1 MKVVVVDKIHK
12 QYHDHVIFDDF
23 SMEIE
28 QGSFVAIQGASGSG
42 KSTLLNMIGLL
53 DSPDKGNIVIFDKK
67 NVKPFSNIFT
77 LFFTITLFTLAIPKV
92 ASACI
97 VAPSSISMK

>member
-28 QGSFVAIQGASGSG
+28 QGKEVLSQYKVLQDQGN
-42 KSTLLNMIGLL
+42 LH
-53 DSPDKGNIVIFDKK
+53 
-67 NVKPFSNIFT
+67 
-77 LFFTITLFTLAIPKV
+77 
-92 ASACI
+92 C
-97 VAPSSISMK
+97 

>member
-28 QGSFVAIQGASGSG
+28 QY
-42 KSTLLNMIGLL
+42 
-53 DSPDKGNIVIFDKK
+53 
-67 NVKPFSNIFT
+67 
-77 LFFTITLFTLAIPKV
+77 KV
-92 ASACI
+92 LQDQENLHC
-97 VAPSSISMK
+97 

>member
-28 QGSFVAIQGASGSG
+28 QGSFGRNKFGWG
-42 KSTLLNMIGLL
+42 
-53 DSPDKGNIVIFDKK
+53 
-67 NVKPFSNIFT
+67 
-77 LFFTITLFTLAIPKV
+77 
-92 ASACI
+92 
-97 VAPSSISMK
+97 

>member
-28 QGSFVAIQGASGSG
+28 QGSFVAIQGVVLCQDLRQL
-42 KSTLLNMIGLL
+42 KYLL
-53 DSPDKGNIVIFDKK
+53 F
-67 NVKPFSNIFT
+67 
-77 LFFTITLFTLAIPKV
+77 
-92 ASACI
+92 
-97 VAPSSISMK
+97 

>member
-28 QGSFVAIQGASGSG
+28 QGSLSQY
-42 KSTLLNMIGLL
+42 
-53 DSPDKGNIVIFDKK
+53 
-67 NVKPFSNIFT
+67 
-77 LFFTITLFTLAIPKV
+77 KV
-92 ASACI
+92 LQDLENLHC
-97 VAPSSISMK
+97 